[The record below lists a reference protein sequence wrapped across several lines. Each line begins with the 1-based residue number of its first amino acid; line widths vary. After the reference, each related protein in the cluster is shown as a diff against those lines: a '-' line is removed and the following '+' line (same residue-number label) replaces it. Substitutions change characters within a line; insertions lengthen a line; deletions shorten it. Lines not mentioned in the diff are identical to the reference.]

1 MTQSDQQTV
10 TRLLAEL
17 QSGRHEAFD
26 ELFPLVYGE
35 LRRLAHRQRRRWEGD
50 DTLNTTALV
59 HEAYLKLVAQTTVSW
74 ETEAHFLAAASRAIR
89 HILINYARD
98 RRAQKRGGTRQRVS
112 LERLH
117 RPAEAGSLVGGGP
130 EWLMALD
137 TALQKLSSL
146 SERQSRII
154 ECRFFGGMTVK
165 QTAAALGISTASVTR
180 GWSMAQAWLYR
191 ELEGGRNGAEV

>member
-1 MTQSDQQTV
+1 
-10 TRLLAEL
+10 
-17 QSGRHEAFD
+17 
-26 ELFPLVYGE
+26 
-35 LRRLAHRQRRRWEGD
+35 
-50 DTLNTTALV
+50 
-59 HEAYLKLVAQTTVSW
+59 
-74 ETEAHFLAAASRAIR
+74 
-89 HILINYARD
+89 
-98 RRAQKRGGTRQRVS
+98 
-112 LERLH
+112 
-117 RPAEAGSLVGGGP
+117 
-130 EWLMALD
+130 MALD